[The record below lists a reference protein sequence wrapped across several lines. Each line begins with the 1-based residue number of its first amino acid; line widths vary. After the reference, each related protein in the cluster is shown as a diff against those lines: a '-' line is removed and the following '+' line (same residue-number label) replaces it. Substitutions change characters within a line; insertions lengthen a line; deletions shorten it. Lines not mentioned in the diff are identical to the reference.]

1 MPVFDL
7 PPEPISPL
15 ASDSGRIGIGIV
27 GAGQFS
33 GSFAALWNRHPGV
46 SHLRITDLQPERAE
60 QLASRCERAETA
72 ADFESLL
79 ASDVEAIAVMTQRW
93 THAPF
98 VLAALEAGKH
108 VYSAV
113 PMASEI
119 TEIEDIIAA
128 VERTGLTYTMGE
140 TSYYNPAVV
149 WARQKIAAGELGRIF
164 YSEGDYVHDMDNG
177 FYSAYRYSGGENW
190 KSTASYPPMLY
201 PTHAIGGV
209 LGAVPTRA
217 TSVSC
222 LGIVDDRGDGVF
234 DEQVS
239 RWSNTFSNMSALFE
253 LADGGAMRT
262 NEFRRVGYWHGH
274 ESRFRYYG
282 TEAVMEQT
290 GQGASLS
297 VKSEGENYAKG
308 ETLDISDLFYTTGGQ
323 VPEELG
329 DLDPALV
336 QSFVSGTAKVHDR
349 ARLPQSFADAPNG
362 HEGAHHF
369 LADDFVRAAVTG
381 VQPPVDAHRA
391 ALFTAPGIIAL
402 DSARAGGERLP
413 IPDFRTP
420 QG

>member
-1 MPVFDL
+1 MLDL
-7 PPEPISPL
+7 PTEPTEPL
-15 ASDSGRIGIGIV
+15 ASNAGRIGIGIV

-33 GSFAALWNRHPGV
+33 GSFATLWDLHPNV
-46 SHLRITDLQPERAE
+46 SHLRIADLHTDRAE
-60 QLASRCERAETA
+60 QLASRFADA
-72 ADFESLL
+72 DAVADFEALL
-79 ASDVEAIAVMTQRW
+79 ASEVDAIAVMTQRW

-113 PMASEI
+113 PMATEI
-119 TEIEDIIAA
+119 TEVEAIIAA

-149 WARQKIAAGELGRIF
+149 WARQKIAAGELGRVF

-177 FYSAYRYSGGENW
+177 FYSAYRYSGGRDW

-209 LGAVPTRA
+209 LGAIPTRA

-222 LGIVDDRGDGVF
+222 VGITDDRGDGVF

-239 RWSNTFSNMSALFE
+239 QWGNTFSNMTALFE

-262 NEFRRVGYWHGH
+262 NEFRRVGYWQGH
-274 ESRFRYYG
+274 ESRFRYFG

-290 GQGASLS
+290 GRGASLS
-297 VKSEGENYAKG
+297 IKTKGQDYAKG
-308 ETLDISDLFYTTGGQ
+308 DTLDISDQFYTSGGQ
-323 VPEELG
+323 VPEDLG
-329 DLDPALV
+329 DVDPALL

-349 ARLPQSFADAPNG
+349 SRLPDSYADAPNG
-362 HEGAHHF
+362 HEGSHHY

-381 VQPPVDAHRA
+381 EQPPVDAHRA
-391 ALFTAPGIIAL
+391 ALFTAPGIVAYA
-402 DSARAGGERLP
+402 SAQAGGERLD
-413 IPDFRTP
+413 IPDFRSAEV
-420 QG
+420 

>member
-1 MPVFDL
+1 MLKFRI
-7 PPEPISPL
+7 EPTEPL
-15 ASDSGRIGIGIV
+15 AADAGQISIGVV

-33 GSFAALWNRHPGV
+33 GSFATLWDRHPNV
-46 SHLRITDLQPERAE
+46 DQLRVTDLRPERAE
-60 QLASRCERAETA
+60 QLVARLGRADTVR
-72 ADFESLL
+72 DFDALL
-79 ASDVEAIAVMTQRW
+79 ASDVDAIAVMTQRW

-113 PMASEI
+113 PMATEI
-119 TEIEDIIAA
+119 TDIRAILDA

-149 WARQKIAAGELGRIF
+149 WAREKIADGQLGRVF
-164 YSEGDYVHDMDNG
+164 YAEGDYVHDMDNG
-177 FYSAYRYSGGENW
+177 FYSAYRYSGGEEW
-190 KSTASYPPMLY
+190 KATASYPPMLY
-201 PTHAIGGV
+201 PTHALGGV
-209 LGAVPTRA
+209 LGALPTRA

-239 RWSNTFSNMSALFE
+239 HWGNTFSNMTALFE
-253 LADGGAMRT
+253 LADGSAMRT

-290 GQGASLS
+290 GHSATLS
-297 VKSEGENYAKG
+297 IKSDGDDYAKG
-308 ETLDISDLFYTTGGQ
+308 ETLDISDLFYTSGGQ
-323 VPEELG
+323 TPDDLE

-336 QSFVSGTAKVHDR
+336 QSFVSGTAKVHHRD
-349 ARLPQSFADAPNG
+349 RLPASYADAPNG
-362 HEGAHHF
+362 HEGSHHY
-369 LADDFVRAAVTG
+369 LADDFVRAVVTG

-391 ALFTAPGIIAL
+391 ALFTAPGIVANA
-402 DSARAGGERLP
+402 SARAGGTRLE
-413 IPDFRTP
+413 IPDFCLR
-420 QG
+420 